1 MLAQSDFVAWFRSA
15 APYIRGFSG
24 QTFVIA
30 VGGEVVED
38 GNFVE
43 LTHDLNLLASVG
55 VRIVLV
61 HGARPQIEQALKSQ
75 KLRQVYSDGI
85 RVTDEDALSAVK
97 AANGRLRLE
106 IEALLSMGLPNTPL
120 AGSHLRVTSGN
131 FVIAKPMG
139 VVDGVDMLYT
149 GVVRRI
155 RVNAI
160 QKHLDGGELVLVSPI
175 GYSPTG
181 EIFNLTHEDVA
192 SNIAISLQAQ
202 KLIFL
207 ADTTGLKD
215 VKGQLVREITTGDA
229 TRLLSKNLKANS
241 KLERQ
246 VVHQSI
252 HACENG
258 VERAHLIDRT
268 IDGAV
273 LLELFTREGIGTMI
287 SVDSLDEVRK
297 ASVDDIGGILQL
309 IEPLEKKGILVRRSR
324 ELLEIEINRFIVME
338 HDGFLVGCAALYPFN
353 GAKAGELAC
362 LAVHASFQNSG
373 VGETLLREIEKEA
386 KRKKLSQLFVLTT
399 ATSHWFIENGFRK
412 SAVSTLPKKK
422 ADLYNYNRNSQVF
435 VKKL

>member
-75 KLRQVYSDGI
+75 KLRQVYSDGV

-149 GVVRRI
+149 GGVRRI

-252 HACENG
+252 HACESG

-338 HDGFLVGCAALYPFN
+338 HDGFLVGCAALYPFS

-386 KRKKLSQLFVLTT
+386 KKKKLSQLFVLTT

-435 VKKL
+435 IKKL

>member
-75 KLRQVYSDGI
+75 KLRQVYSDGV

-207 ADTTGLKD
+207 ADTSGLKD
-215 VKGQLVREITTGDA
+215 VKGQLVREITTGNA
-229 TRLLSKNLKANS
+229 TKLLSKNLKANS

-246 VVHQSI
+246 VAHQSI

-338 HDGFLVGCAALYPFN
+338 HDGFLVGCAALYPFS

-386 KRKKLSQLFVLTT
+386 KRKKLSQLFALTT

>member
-75 KLRQVYSDGI
+75 KLRQVYSDGV

-229 TRLLSKNLKANS
+229 TKLLSKNLKANS

-246 VVHQSI
+246 VAHQSI

-338 HDGFLVGCAALYPFN
+338 HDGFLVGCAALYPFS

-386 KRKKLSQLFVLTT
+386 KKKKLSQLFVLTT

-435 VKKL
+435 IKKL

>member
-1 MLAQSDFVAWFRSA
+1 
-15 APYIRGFSG
+15 
-24 QTFVIA
+24 
-30 VGGEVVED
+30 
-38 GNFVE
+38 
-43 LTHDLNLLASVG
+43 
-55 VRIVLV
+55 
-61 HGARPQIEQALKSQ
+61 
-75 KLRQVYSDGI
+75 
-85 RVTDEDALSAVK
+85 
-97 AANGRLRLE
+97 
-106 IEALLSMGLPNTPL
+106 
-120 AGSHLRVTSGN
+120 
-131 FVIAKPMG
+131 

-149 GVVRRI
+149 GGVRRI

-207 ADTTGLKD
+207 ADSTGLKD

-338 HDGFLVGCAALYPFN
+338 HDGFLVGCAALYPFS

-386 KRKKLSQLFVLTT
+386 KKKKLSQLFVLTT

-412 SAVSTLPKKK
+412 GAVSTLPKKK

-435 VKKL
+435 IKKL

>member
-75 KLRQVYSDGI
+75 KLRQVYSDGV

-207 ADTTGLKD
+207 ADTSGLKD
-215 VKGQLVREITTGDA
+215 VKGQLVREITTGNA
-229 TRLLSKNLKANS
+229 TKLLSKNLKANS

-246 VVHQSI
+246 VAHQSI

-338 HDGFLVGCAALYPFN
+338 HDGFLVGCAALYPFS

>member
-75 KLRQVYSDGI
+75 KLRQVYSDGV

-207 ADTTGLKD
+207 ADTSGLKD
-215 VKGQLVREITTGDA
+215 VKGQLVREITTGNA
-229 TRLLSKNLKANS
+229 TKLLSKNLKANS
-241 KLERQ
+241 KLEQQ
-246 VVHQSI
+246 VAHESI

-338 HDGFLVGCAALYPFN
+338 HDGFLVGCAALYPFS

>member
-30 VGGEVVED
+30 AGGEVVED

-61 HGARPQIEQALKSQ
+61 HGARPQIEQSLKSQ

-207 ADTTGLKD
+207 ADTAGLKD
-215 VKGQLVREITTGDA
+215 AKGELVREITTGDA
-229 TRLLSKNLKANS
+229 TKLLSKNLKANS
-241 KLERQ
+241 KLEQQ

-287 SVDSLDEVRK
+287 SVDSLDRVRK

-338 HDGFLVGCAALYPFN
+338 HDGFLVGCAALYPFS

-373 VGETLLREIEKEA
+373 AGETLLREIEKEA